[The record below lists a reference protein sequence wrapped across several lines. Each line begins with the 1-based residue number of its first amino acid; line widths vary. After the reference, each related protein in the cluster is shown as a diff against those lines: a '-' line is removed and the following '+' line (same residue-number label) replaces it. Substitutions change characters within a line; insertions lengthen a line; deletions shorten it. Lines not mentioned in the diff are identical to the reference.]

1 MIYLDYAATTPMS
14 ATARDVYTSVA
25 ERFFGNSSS
34 LHDAGSEAKSVL
46 ESSRSILAGIC
57 NVSER
62 GLYFTGSG
70 SEANFLAIVSLANA
84 HREKGHHLI
93 TTEVE
98 HSSVTNTFSWLEKQG
113 FEVTR
118 IGVNRDGRVNTD
130 ELEKVIRPDTILLSI
145 QHANSETGTLQ
156 DLKAIGEIAKKNKLL
171 FHSDCVQTFC
181 KLQIDPKA
189 WNLDAFS
196 VSAHKVHG
204 PKGLG
209 AAWIDPKTDWK
220 PFIEAASQER
230 RFRPGTVDVPAVA
243 SFAAAAREFWPQRNS
258 YMAKM
263 EKLRILFIDELAP
276 LTKEHILAE
285 GSNTHRLPNIL
296 GLRITNMEGQ
306 FAMLECSQQGI
317 GISTGSACQVNEQK
331 PSPSLLAMG
340 YDEHDARQFIRCSFG
355 NGNTEDEIKKAAAVL
370 KQVTEK
376 HSNFVKS

>member
-14 ATARDVYTSVA
+14 ATAREVYSSVA
-25 ERFFGNSSS
+25 ERFYGNPSS
-34 LHDAGSEAKSVL
+34 LHDAGSEAESVL
-46 ESSRSILAGIC
+46 ESSRKLLAGIC
-57 NVSER
+57 NVNER

-70 SEANFLAIVSLANA
+70 SEANFLAIVSLAFA
-84 HREKGHHLI
+84 HRDKGRHLI
-93 TTEVE
+93 TSEVE

-118 IGVNRDGRVNTD
+118 IGVNRNGSIKTE
-130 ELEKVIRPDTILLSI
+130 ELKKVIRPDTILLSI

-156 DLKAIGEIAKKNKLL
+156 DLNSIGEVAKEHNLL
-171 FHSDCVQTFC
+171 FHSDCVQTYC

-196 VSAHKVHG
+196 VSAHKIHG
-204 PKGLG
+204 PKGIG
-209 AAWIDPKTDWK
+209 ATWINPKTEWK
-220 PFIEAASQER
+220 PFIDEASQER
-230 RFRPGTVDVPAVA
+230 RFRPGTVDVPAAA
-243 SFAAAAREFWPQRNS
+243 SFAAAARELWPDKNN

-263 EKLRILFIDELAP
+263 ETLRKLFLEELHP
-276 LTKEHILAE
+276 LTGKQILTE
-285 GSNTHRLPNIL
+285 GSEKHRLPNIL

-306 FAMLECSQQGI
+306 YAMLECSQQGV

-355 NGNTEDEIKKAAAVL
+355 NGNTEDEIKKAATVL
-370 KQVTEK
+370 KEVAEK
-376 HSNFVKS
+376 QKRFVKS